1 MPLRRDLTIRASPQ
15 YELIVADRLEPVERE
30 RHAERTGDELYGVI
44 RARRDPAARTLPADR
59 SLALLFLTLRDPG
72 CVPRAAL
79 EDLGDDAIVRLILD
93 GVLEVEREGAFV
105 GGPAAA
111 DVLSMAEG
119 DASGSSPTGQRSVEA
134 LRYGQELRDLSL
146 ADLAFRLY
154 AFGRRPLTPTV
165 YTAAASM
172 DTFLGLSA
180 DGAPRRALE
189 RSWRALPP
197 ASRDDVWRAWGSR
210 ALPRRGS
217 TDGGAR
223 FKLYVSPGWRELP
236 EAFRAVLEV
245 ASAARGVAALKL
257 AVTPA
262 GLCRPDKL
270 VVYFVD
276 LAGLR
281 AVAGQLADR
290 CSGWSAHVVPFT
302 AAAASNG
309 VLSWGVDPPRATG
322 LGSWREWVTRL
333 LARYLCDAR
342 AAPSSGVEPW
352 RYALERIRLDG
363 VDPESWSPLSGRFA
377 DLPVGLTA

>member
-15 YELIVADRLEPVERE
+15 YELIVADRLDPVERE
-30 RHAERTGDELYGVI
+30 RHSERAGGDLYGVI
-44 RARRDPAARTLPADR
+44 RARQGARARTLSAGR
-59 SLALLFLTLRDPG
+59 SLALLFLTLREPG

-79 EDLGDDAIVRLILD
+79 EDPGDDAIVRLILD

-111 DVLSMAEG
+111 DVLSMPDG
-119 DASGSSPTGQRSVEA
+119 DTAGSSPTSRRSVEA
-134 LRYGQELRDLSL
+134 LQYGQDLCELSSE
-146 ADLAFRLY
+146 DLAFRLY

-165 YTAAASM
+165 CRAAASI

-180 DGAPRRALE
+180 EGAACRALA
-189 RSWRALPP
+189 RSWRPLPP

-210 ALPRRGS
+210 ALPHGGS

-223 FKLYVSPGWRELP
+223 FKLYVSPDWRELP

-245 ASAARGVAALKL
+245 TSAARGVTALKL
-257 AVTPA
+257 AATPA

-281 AVAGQLADR
+281 TVAGRLADR
-290 CSGWSAHVVPFT
+290 CDGWSAHVVPFT
-302 AAAASNG
+302 AAAG
-309 VLSWGVDPPRATG
+309 RDGLLSWGVDPPRATG
-322 LGSWREWVTRL
+322 LGSWREWLTRL

-342 AAPSSGVEPW
+342 AADTGIEPW
-352 RYALERIRLDG
+352 RHARERIRLDG
-363 VDPESWSPLSGRFA
+363 VDPESWSPLPGRFA
-377 DLPVGLTA
+377 GFPAGGTA